1 MCRCFG
7 CANMQICKCADV
19 IPILFNTCSN
29 HLHIRYTHIQQIF
42 TLIKKALSYN
52 TRRLLNIFQIRLVT
66 FTSINRILNVV
77 VMYDY
82 FFK

>member
-1 MCRCFG
+1 MCRCE
-7 CANMQICKCADV
+7 NVQICRFVNAQMLS
-19 IPILFNTCSN
+19 ISN
-29 HLHIRYTHIQQIF
+29 LLPFQFIRTPAYQQIC

-82 FFK
+82 FFE